1 MSKITTL
8 EPTSLSEAKEF
19 AETLSKSGMVP
30 EAYQGKPHN
39 TLVAIQWGYEL
50 GLAPM
55 QALQNIAVI
64 NGKPS
69 IWGDSMLALV
79 KAHKA
84 FRGIYE
90 YIEDTTAVCEV
101 RREMANGE
109 IENTRATFS
118 IEEAKQAGLVGKRGP
133 WQTYPNRMLKL
144 RARGFALRDAFP
156 DAIKGLITAEE
167 AKDYPTSEKRPSQK
181 PVQPPY
187 IAPDGNNVQNF
198 IDAVGDSENATNQVT
213 AESVS
218 ENKGISIVMKIPK
231 KDDEV
236 FDSEEAFTDRFCKGA
251 ENIRNASGYEKVQLQ
266 NYLSELKNENWDAL
280 MSLEESLSQ
289 KCFSTVDKYFQELE

>member
-8 EPTSLSEAKEF
+8 EPTSLTEAKEF

-79 KAHKA
+79 KSHKA

-90 YIEDTTAVCEV
+90 YIEEDTAVCEV

-118 IEEAKQAGLVGKRGP
+118 IEEAKRAGLLGKRGP

-167 AKDYPTSEKRPSQK
+167 AKDYPVDEKRPSQK

-187 IAPDGNNVQNF
+187 VSPEGNNVQKIPKSNS
-198 IDAVGDSENATNQVT
+198 DSANASNQVT
-213 AESVS
+213 SESEP
-218 ENKGISIVMKIPK
+218 ENKGVSIVMKIPQK
-231 KDDEV
+231 NDEV
-236 FDSEEAFTDRFCKGA
+236 FDSEESFSDRFCQGA
-251 ENIRNASGYEKVQLQ
+251 ENIRKATGFDKVQLQ
-266 NYLSELKNENWDAL
+266 TYLTELKNENWDAL
-280 MSLEESLSQ
+280 MSLEETLSQ
-289 KCFSTVDKYFQELE
+289 KCFSTVDKFIQELE

>member
-90 YIEDTTAVCEV
+90 YLEEDTAVCEV

-118 IEEAKQAGLVGKRGP
+118 IEEAKRAGLLGKRGP

-167 AKDYPTSEKRPSQK
+167 AKDYPVDEKRPSQK

-187 IAPDGNNVQNF
+187 VSPEGNNVQKLSNP
-198 IDAVGDSENATNQVT
+198 DGDSESASNEVG
-213 AESVS
+213 S
-218 ENKGISIVMKIPK
+218 ENKDISIVMKIPK
-231 KDDEV
+231 KEDEV
-236 FDSEEAFTDRFCKGA
+236 FSSEEAFVDRFSKA
-251 ENIRNASGYEKVQLQ
+251 ASNIYKASAFEKVERQIFL
-266 NYLSELKNENWDAL
+266 NELKNENWDAL
-280 MSLEESLSQ
+280 MSLEESLSA
-289 KCFSTVDKYFQELE
+289 KCFSTINKYVEELE

>member
-8 EPTSLSEAKEF
+8 EPTSLTEAKEF

-90 YIEDTTAVCEV
+90 YIEEDTAVCEV

-118 IEEAKQAGLVGKRGP
+118 IEEAKRAGLLGKRGP

-167 AKDYPTSEKRPSQK
+167 AKDYPVAEKRTSQK

-187 IAPDGNNVQNF
+187 ISSEGNNVQKLSNP
-198 IDAVGDSENATNQVT
+198 DGDSESASNEVG
-213 AESVS
+213 S
-218 ENKGISIVMKIPK
+218 ENKDISIVMKIPK
-231 KDDEV
+231 GEDEV
-236 FDSEEAFTDRFCKGA
+236 FSSEEAFVERFTKA
-251 ENIRNASGYEKVQLQ
+251 ASNIYKASAYEKVERQIFL
-266 NYLSELKNENWDAL
+266 NELKNENWDAL
-280 MSLEESLSQ
+280 MSLEESLSA
-289 KCFSTVDKYFQELE
+289 KCFSTINKYVEELE

>member
-8 EPTSLSEAKEF
+8 EPTSLTEAKEF

-90 YIEDTTAVCEV
+90 YIEEDTAVCEV

-118 IEEAKQAGLVGKRGP
+118 IEEAKRAGLLGKRGP

-167 AKDYPTSEKRPSQK
+167 AKDYPVAEKRPSQK

-187 IAPDGNNVQNF
+187 ISSEGNNIQKLSNP
-198 IDAVGDSENATNQVT
+198 DGDSESASNEVG
-213 AESVS
+213 S
-218 ENKGISIVMKIPK
+218 ENKDISIVMKIPK
-231 KDDEV
+231 GEDEV
-236 FDSEEAFTDRFCKGA
+236 FSSEEAFVERFSKA
-251 ENIRNASGYEKVQLQ
+251 ASNIYKASAYEKVERQIFL
-266 NYLSELKNENWDAL
+266 NELKNENWDAL
-280 MSLEESLSQ
+280 MSLEENLSA
-289 KCFSTVDKYFQELE
+289 KCFSTINKYVEELE